1 MKKIQ
6 IGNHFFTHNSPPFIV
21 AEVGINHNGDLEKAY
36 EMINIAKDVGCNS
49 VKFQTF
55 KASELIE
62 DPNLTYTYKS
72 QGKEVTESMLDLFT
86 RYEFD
91 EKQWLKIKDRC
102 SQENIHFLSTPQNH
116 SDLAILQKVGIDA
129 IKVGSDDFNNVHL
142 LKKYAKS
149 KLPIVLSTGMA
160 NEEEIQFSLE
170 EVGALEGYPVILLL
184 CVSQYP
190 TPLEVANLS
199 RILTL
204 KKKYPEIP
212 IGFSDHTEGSFAS
225 TLAVANGAV
234 FIEKHFTLDK
244 DLPGPDHWFSSNP
257 EELKELVENCHF
269 AYRAMGS
276 PELSLSKGEIEMRK
290 LARRSVV
297 AIADIKKGDRFTESN
312 LGLRRPGIGIEP
324 KNYENIL
331 GKEAKSNINSGT
343 LLSAKD
349 Y

>member
-6 IGNHFFTHNSPPFIV
+6 IGNHCFTQNPSPFIV
-21 AEVGINHNGDLEKAY
+21 AEVGINHNGDLEKAF
-36 EMINIAKDVGCNS
+36 EMIKVAKDAGCNS

-55 KASELIE
+55 KVNELIE

-86 RYEFD
+86 KYEFN
-91 EKQWLKIKDRC
+91 EKQWFKIKERC
-102 SQENIHFLSTPQNH
+102 VQEKIHFLSTPQNY
-116 SDLAILQKVGIDA
+116 SDLEILQKVGVDA

-142 LKKYAKS
+142 LKKYTQS
-149 KLPIVLSTGMA
+149 KLPIILSTGMA

-170 EVGALEGYPVILLL
+170 EVGALEGYPIILLL

-190 TPLEVANLS
+190 TPLEAANLS
-199 RILTL
+199 RLLTL

-257 EELKELVENCHF
+257 EELKELVENCHL

-276 PELSLSKGEIEMRK
+276 SELSPSKEEVEMRK
-290 LARRSVV
+290 LARRSVFV
-297 AIADIKKGDRFTESN
+297 ITDIKKGDLFTESN
-312 LGLRRPGIGIEP
+312 LGLRRPGTGIEP
-324 KNYENIL
+324 KDYESIL
-331 GKEAKSNINSGT
+331 GKQAKNNIDSGT
-343 LLSAKD
+343 LLSTKD